1 MGGYELKS
9 LDKPDES
16 RGFPNGRVDV
26 VALGGH
32 SIGRIY
38 LQPGWKWSE
47 AVKPLVNTE
56 LCEVRHVGVCV
67 SGRLGVRM
75 SDGTEFQIQKGDAY
89 AVTSEHDA
97 WVEGEEPYQAIEFK
111 TLAEYAK
118 PS

>member
-56 LCEVRHVGVCV
+56 L
-67 SGRLGVRM
+67 
-75 SDGTEFQIQKGDAY
+75 
-89 AVTSEHDA
+89 
-97 WVEGEEPYQAIEFK
+97 
-111 TLAEYAK
+111 
-118 PS
+118 